1 MDNKILEEISLKITD
16 IKLTVLQI
24 AGNADGTGIL
34 LNIAPGYNYVGGKR
48 EDTQSH
54 IRLEIVFP
62 ENAFEKVWVKVPG
75 TKPIVTE
82 EHLAQQSGKLRVK
95 CKNLTGKFYRATNSG
110 EYLLTCSADGAEV
123 IQ

>member
-1 MDNKILEEISLKITD
+1 MKITD

-75 TKPIVTE
+75 TKLIVSE
-82 EHLAQQSGKLRVK
+82 EQLAQQSGKIRVRLR
-95 CKNLTGKFYRATNSG
+95 NLTGKFYRSTNSS